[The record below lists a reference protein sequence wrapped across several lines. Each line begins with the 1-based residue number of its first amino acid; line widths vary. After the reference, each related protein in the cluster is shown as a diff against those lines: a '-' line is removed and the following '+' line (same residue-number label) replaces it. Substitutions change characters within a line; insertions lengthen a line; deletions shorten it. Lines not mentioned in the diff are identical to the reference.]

1 MKMTKI
7 ALAAVLAMGATVANA
22 AGYVGFDAGWAS
34 VDQKPLVDALGQ
46 SLANASG
53 HTVSVV
59 YDQATSAGRVF
70 AGWNVAQGVDV
81 EVGYLQSGDLA
92 ATYTGTTAGNA
103 AYSLKTDMSVSG
115 FDVAAVWWPTENI
128 FIKGGAHS
136 TEAELSLS
144 ANVSGTT
151 ATYTTSESGTGLLV
165 GIGYEAALSKDI
177 NWRTAYTYYDKLGG
191 MSDANSHNYT
201 VGLKMKF

>member
-1 MKMTKI
+1 MKITKI
-7 ALAAVLAMGATVANA
+7 ALAAVLAMGATAANA
-22 AGYVGFDAGWAS
+22 AGYIGFDAGWTS
-34 VDQKPLVDALGQ
+34 TDQKPLVDALGQ
-46 SLANASG
+46 GLANASG
-53 HTVSVV
+53 NPVNVV
-59 YDQATSAGRVF
+59 YDQSTSVGRVF
-70 AGWNVAQGVDV
+70 AGWNVAQGVDI
-81 EVGYLQSGDLA
+81 ELGYLQSGDLG

-128 FIKGGAHS
+128 FLKGGAHS

-151 ATYTTSESGTGLLV
+151 ATYTATQSGTGLLLGV
-165 GIGYEAALSKDI
+165 GYEDALSKNI
-177 NWRTAYTYYDKLGG
+177 NWRAAYTYYDKLGG